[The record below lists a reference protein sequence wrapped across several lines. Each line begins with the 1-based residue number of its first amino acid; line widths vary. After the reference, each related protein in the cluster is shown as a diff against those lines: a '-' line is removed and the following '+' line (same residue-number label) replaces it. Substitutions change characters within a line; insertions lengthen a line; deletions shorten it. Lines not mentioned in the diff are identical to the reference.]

1 MILDPLALTLSI
13 GCRTLLLAGHD
24 TTANTMGW
32 FFYEVATH
40 PEAQERIREDIAA
53 VRARST
59 EEEYT
64 IAELDSMVYT
74 QAALKVIVGPLNF

>member
-1 MILDPLALTLSI
+1 MTLDSLALGLSV

-24 TTANTMGW
+24 TTANTMAW

-40 PEAQERIREDIAA
+40 PEAQAHIREEIAA

-64 IAELDSMVYT
+64 VAELDGMVYT
-74 QAALKVIVGPLNF
+74 QAALKVIVRLVYI

>member
-1 MILDPLALTLSI
+1 MTLDSLALALSI

-24 TTANTMGW
+24 TTANTMAW

-40 PEAQERIREDIAA
+40 PEAQEHIREEIAA

-64 IAELDSMVYT
+64 VAELDSMVYT
-74 QAALKVIVGPLNF
+74 QAALKVIVGPVYF